1 MADSPARL
9 NTEQKAK
16 SGYSLVCE
24 EKEDASSNVTVR
36 RSRTYLQND
45 VEFVADVQTTIMQML
60 EKMNATLTK
69 VNETCTAT
77 QQSLQFT
84 QSEVANLR
92 ISNENL
98 KTENKVL
105 KERIIKCECKERDLE
120 RRVAEL
126 TYFCATLDNADR
138 KSNLLIEGAPEGQ
151 LNYLHREHRETTIIG
166 DFNMEFI
173 NQGPTRNKLVTLQNT
188 LNLKQL
194 INERTRLTSISQST
208 IDLIF
213 TNCMYVSEQGT
224 LNTNFSD
231 HLPVYYIKKKTRN
244 NNKKTE
250 VFGRSYTNYDQLL
263 PEMNWED
270 FNTIQDPEELRKIM
284 NRNIEL
290 VLDRLGPVQKL
301 VIPESKPKWL
311 TRDIILLM
319 RDRDYFF
326 ARARRNNRADDWNI
340 SRFLRNRVNQ
350 AIKNHKATKIKR
362 NLERHKSNP
371 KKFWDSIRDI
381 LPGVKDNTLNELVY
395 VKLEQLL
402 KNNTCRDT

>member
-1 MADSPARL
+1 MAEASQVLIQKGLKIVHANVRSLLPKLPEIEKQFRGFDVIIL
-9 NTEQKAK
+9 TETWLSESVP
-16 SGYSLVCE
+16 SGAVVIDGYNLIRQDRWKYIKEKGGGLCCYIKTDVAYRNMLDLTEPVTSDYEIMGLVICPPNS
-24 EKEDASSNVTVR
+24 K
-36 RSRTYLQND
+36 
-45 VEFVADVQTTIMQML
+45 
-60 EKMNATLTK
+60 K
-69 VNETCTAT
+69 VNVLAVYRPPDGKA
-77 QQSLQFT
+77 QVFMDKL
-84 QSEVANLR
+84 VGVVGNL
-92 ISNENL
+92 
-98 KTENKVL
+98 
-105 KERIIKCECKERDLE
+105 D
-120 RRVAEL
+120 
-126 TYFCATLDNADR
+126 
-138 KSNLLIEGAPEGQ
+138 
-151 LNYLHREHRETTIIG
+151 REHKETTIIG

-194 INERTRLTSISQST
+194 INERTRLTSVSQST

-213 TNCMYVSEQGT
+213 TDCMYVSGQGT
-224 LNTNFSD
+224 INTNFSD
-231 HLPVYYIKKKTRN
+231 HLPVYYIKKKARN

-250 VFGRSYTNYDQLL
+250 VFGRSYANYDPSYFKQLL
-263 PEMNWED
+263 QEMNWED
-270 FNTIQDPEELRKIM
+270 YTTIQDPEELWKIM

-290 VLDRLGPVQKL
+290 VLDRLCPVQKL

-350 AIKNHKATKIKR
+350 AIKNHKATKIKK

-381 LPGVKDNTLNELVY
+381 LPRVKDNTLMN
-395 VKLEQLL
+395 
-402 KNNTCRDT
+402 